1 MACEY
6 YVNGDW
12 VTEDQL
18 KEILNN
24 GLLDNLIAS
33 DKIQISGFK
42 LDPDKLLKTTKEVI
56 ERKNVPARKLA
67 DILANEVKTRA
78 GYPLNMLSALEL
90 NIVKNPDGSVN
101 EELTDFKIPLWA
113 SPYAQ
118 KFENL
123 LTSII
128 SKKVVKTKAPGN
140 SYVLGSQEGFK
151 IKEGD
156 EAAGSLAD
164 SGIVFTDSFDPKVGL
179 QPMRHDPATGQIL
192 PDQIMIPFKFR
203 DEQGKILNLKDFTVE
218 GPDGRIMLDNNKIPA
233 KLLKLM
239 GYRIPTGGR
248 NQMATIE
255 IVGFLPEA
263 SGDLVLAPRDFT
275 KRMGSD
281 FDVDKLY
288 TYNYNHFYDSESGQI
303 KMNFLSDQKKI
314 DAAIEV
320 QKDKINALKNE
331 LKISKKEAK
340 ILDDYIKNQ
349 LIGPQEEEEFE
360 ENRRIEEEAMEI
372 LNAAMS
378 SDAGIK
384 LRHAFDILSVLK
396 RSYKASREN
405 NIQDIRLQ
413 ILEST
418 TPEILASN
426 LGLDSYGEF
435 ESLAPEVDKIRRSRG
450 LVPGI
455 TTILSDVYQRNK
467 YINATAG
474 KDGVGSFS
482 LDSTFNIAVQGKEL
496 TLLNLSEEAESSLF
510 GSFEEPRQP
519 TAAEILEANTPLAI
533 FGNSISKGDISD
545 KYTLRSQAIIK
556 AAAAQNR
563 PLTDAEKDS
572 LKLKSTIIKSLQST
586 SVDNE
591 KFQILDKL
599 NINTNTFDAIRALTM
614 LGFEEEDIAGLL
626 TQEIIWEF
634 VDKLVNAQSSLV
646 AYNPNAEADIFTE
659 LLKKYD
665 PEGKFLGLD
674 EDKQLE
680 WGSASGEELL
690 KDLESQSLKP
700 LKEGDITPD
709 FNLKQ
714 VAILSKFIR
723 LTAIGGQIKQLQSTV
738 NTGSKGLPKSILEV
752 QAKAKQI
759 NELEKSPIF
768 NASRL
773 LGTYS
778 RAGLETPTTING
790 FASYYGTLFGNTV
803 YNKFFPYNTNGF
815 AAIAEEIFMH
825 IPNATDK
832 SLNKQTEMRRDI
844 FEGMRSFLYANTQS
858 NLFGED
864 PDAERRRLFIDVVE
878 GPYKN
883 MSLAKILSTLSTQSW
898 FQKNGFLNKL
908 DFDLNTNG
916 SISRVNFEAAAA
928 ENLDERNI
936 YSGFLYLLDKNF
948 PVGKFN
954 GVEYTS
960 RTLAQELVAAAFL
973 EGGNQGAKQYLKYVP
988 TSYLK
993 TLGFGDYLGN
1003 VTFDFQGEFY
1013 GNVNDNGIIYTA
1025 PSRFA
1030 RQYFQ
1035 NNPDKVKTV
1044 TLPQLEGQQTVI
1056 PETFVLNE
1064 AALANNFKEVP
1075 DSLTGEPVMEQIRFL
1090 SIYDSKLPGK
1100 YALYEFDSANRIY
1113 RRIPVL
1119 LGSYGFVQYN
1129 SDSNMPTP
1137 TETANRIPTVKP
1149 DIVPPGYSVPGAP
1162 VQPTQGFN
1170 VNVVNN
1176 PTSTLMAK
1184 DLVIAKDLNN
1194 TKAAL
1199 DDLINVL
1206 QDAEGIS
1213 SLNHLLLDQ
1222 LRGLKLP
1229 EDFTVS
1235 YIRDNYQ
1242 RSGSYD
1248 SITHVLEINL
1258 NTINLITSDRLAT
1271 IVAHELIH
1279 AHTAEAIYAYLNGE
1293 LDKLTPKQIE
1303 IIKNLESLQQQYIK
1317 YLEDIGSTEEL
1328 KKFTE
1333 SYRNFKAGKA
1343 KSVEGDISKLYG
1355 AMKLSEFVTMAL
1367 TDKGFQNHLNNII
1380 DAKGVSLW
1388 EKIKQLFS
1396 ELLQALGM
1404 DIPAGSALASAIKET
1419 MDLISATQEAM
1430 PEGSTLESF
1439 KYYGGYYDIK
1449 IVDGVPVD
1457 VVNLKKNA
1465 AETTVR
1471 FEERKNKILA
1481 AFKQDPTTD
1490 PQNAR
1495 KPITPTGVVTEA
1507 VPTTQTNAP
1516 ASDLSIKTVSEP
1528 YGVVTTETNPSK
1540 EKTQQFVNLIQPQI
1554 QKQAYQE
1561 NRTGNKMFMYG
1572 LRWTRKNTARKP
1584 LNNRSYANK
1593 GLPLTDAKATDGYAY
1608 DTVDQNGNPLAPLTD
1623 LQPIINEIQNSL
1635 GIDMSGYDAVIGNIY
1650 LPGQRIQTHRDT
1662 TESLS
1667 ARNYPV
1673 VVYTIGAGNAINI
1686 YENEKN
1692 PGLASFA
1699 SDKKIA
1705 IPTKNG
1711 TIYTFGMDGKGR
1723 FELGHDTPYAIKKE
1737 DVLPPITMPDGT
1749 IIKDYTITLTFRRA
1763 GDLTPGMP
1771 ISPAKIEKT
1780 TQQSSAPVSPEPNKI
1795 TPQQQAAIDVLAEN
1809 GITLHYMDGTY
1820 DVMNS
1825 EEGIIAEYRS
1835 LEEAIIIGLQTIS
1848 ETRKA
1853 KETAPP
1859 PVVEEKKTPI
1869 SNEVTINNININT
1882 GDITVN
1888 PQQLKAL
1895 QNVANF
1901 IDSVIKGNVTDVDIS
1916 YTLAGY
1922 AGTGK
1927 TTITKFILQY
1937 LHKKGKNYVISSP
1950 THRAKEVL
1958 SDATGEK
1965 ARTLAQVLGL
1975 AAGVDLEGFNLQ
1987 DKIFVAKNKDKV
1999 PSAGILV
2006 IDEASMINDA
2016 LYREVIQL
2024 ASKKG
2029 TKVLFIGDDGQL
2041 KPVKQIQK
2049 SQPFRRM
2056 TNISKLTQVMRTAD
2070 GNPMPA
2076 EVLQP
2081 IRDNPLSKVDMF
2093 DHTTKL
2099 SDKGEGIEFTNSPD
2113 NWTKEML
2120 AEFTMENFDKN
2131 PNHARA
2137 LAYTNARVRDLNQ
2150 MIRTNMFGF
2159 GAEPFY
2165 EGELLMMYENLFYNM
2180 GTQDYDFSNGA
2191 DVKVVGVEYTDQH
2204 VITSPTKERFT
2215 VKGYKVKLVD
2225 AKTGR
2230 PKENDLFIAD
2240 MNLVDK
2246 GYLHELAKLKTIAI
2260 NAPKNQTAEA
2270 WKNYYQFSSSYN
2282 LMDDVYEI
2290 EGYILPADEALK
2302 VLKDKSPLATK
2313 KDLGRFKAK
2322 DKSVDYAYA
2331 HTIHKSQGGTYSYA
2345 FVDENN
2351 IDIARNFSN
2360 PDYELINQLKYV
2372 GFSRSSKKTV
2382 VLSGKTGTAAAPV
2395 VPRQKLDMSGLSD
2408 PTKYTTPP
2416 SATDFESQQEE
2427 YKPEPGADQSL
2438 EDSVINRDDY
2448 ENYLLICGK

>member
-6 YVNGDW
+6 FVNGNW

-24 GLLDNLIAS
+24 GLLDNLVS
-33 DKIQISGFK
+33 SNKIQIAGFK
-42 LDPDKLLKTTKEVI
+42 PDPAKLLKTTKEVI
-56 ERKNVPARKLA
+56 ERKTVPARKLA

-78 GYPLNMLSALEL
+78 GYSLNILSALEL
-90 NIVKNPDGSVN
+90 NIVKNPDGTVN

-118 KFENL
+118 KFESL

-156 EAAGSLAD
+156 EAAGSLSD
-164 SGIVFTDSFDPKVGL
+164 SGIVFTDSFDPAVGL
-179 QPMRHDPATGQIL
+179 QPMRYDEATGKIL

-203 DEQGKILNLKDFTVE
+203 DEQGKILNLKNFTIK
-218 GPDGRIMLDNNKIPA
+218 GPDGKIMLDNGKIPA

-320 QKDKINALKNE
+320 QKDKINALKSE
-331 LKISKKEAK
+331 LKLSKKEIK
-340 ILDDYIKNQ
+340 VIDEYIKNK

-360 ENRRIEEEAMEI
+360 ENQRIEEEAMEI
-372 LNAAMS
+372 INAAMS
-378 SDAGIK
+378 SDAGIQ
-384 LRHAFDILSVLK
+384 LAHAFDILSVLK

-435 ESLAPEVDKIRRSRG
+435 ESLAPEVDRIRRSRG

-496 TLLNLSEEAESSLF
+496 TLLNLSKEASDTLF
-510 GSFEEPRQP
+510 GSFTEPRTP
-519 TAAEILEANTPLAI
+519 TAAEILEYNTPLAI
-533 FGNSISKGDISD
+533 FGNSISKGDLSD

-556 AAAAQNR
+556 AAAAENR
-563 PLTDAEKDS
+563 PLTDAERDS

-599 NINTNTFDAIRALTM
+599 NINTNTFDAIRAMTM

-634 VDKLVNAQSSLV
+634 VDKLINAQSSLV
-646 AYNPNAEADIFTE
+646 AYNPNAQADIFTE

-665 PEGKFLGLD
+665 PEDKFLELT

-690 KDLESQSLKP
+690 KDLESQTLKP

-714 VAILSKFIR
+714 VAILSKFVR
-723 LTAIGGQIKQLQSTV
+723 LTEIGAQIKQLQSTV

-768 NASRL
+768 NASKL
-773 LGTYS
+773 LGVYTNT
-778 RAGLETPTTING
+778 GLQAPTTING
-790 FASYYGTLFGNTV
+790 FASYYGTLFGNTI
-803 YNKFFPYNTNGF
+803 YNKFFPYNTQGF
-815 AAIAEEIFMH
+815 ESIAEEIFMH
-825 IPNATDK
+825 IPNAADK
-832 SLNKQTEMRRDI
+832 SLGKQTEMRRDI
-844 FEGMRSFLYANTQS
+844 FEDMRSFLYANTES

-916 SISRVNFEAAAA
+916 TISRINFEAAAA

-948 PVGKFN
+948 PVGTFN

-973 EGGNQGAKQYLKYVP
+973 EGGNQGSKQYLKYVP

-993 TLGFGDYLGN
+993 TLGFGNYLGN
-1003 VTFDFQGEFY
+1003 ITFDFQGEFY
-1013 GNVNDNGIIYTA
+1013 GNANDNGIIYTA

-1044 TLPQLEGQQTVI
+1044 TLTQLEGQETEI
-1056 PETFVLNE
+1056 PETFTLNE
-1064 AALANNFKEVP
+1064 KALANNFIEVP
-1075 DSLTGEPVMEQIRFL
+1075 DPFTGEMIMEQIRFL

-1100 YALYEFDSANRIY
+1100 YALYEFDSADRIY

-1129 SDSNMPTP
+1129 SDSSMPTP
-1137 TETANRIPTVKP
+1137 VETGNRIPTVKP

-1162 VQPTQGFN
+1162 VQPTKGFDID
-1170 VNVVNN
+1170 VVNN

-1184 DLVIAKDLNN
+1184 DLIIAKDLNN

-1222 LRGLKLP
+1222 LRDLKLP

-1248 SITHVLEINL
+1248 SDSHTLEINL

-1279 AHTAEAIYAYLNGE
+1279 AHTAEAIYDYQKGE
-1293 LDKLTPKQIE
+1293 LDKLSAKQIE
-1303 IIKNLESLQQQYIK
+1303 IIKNLEALQQQYIK
-1317 YLEDIGSTEEL
+1317 YLDDTGSTEEL
-1328 KKFTE
+1328 KRFTE
-1333 SYRNFKAGKA
+1333 SYRRYKA
-1343 KSVEGDISKLYG
+1343 KQSTAVEGDVSKLYG
-1355 AMKLSEFVTMAL
+1355 AMKLTEFVTMAL
-1367 TDKGFQNHLNNII
+1367 TDKGFQTHLNNII

-1396 ELLQALGM
+1396 ELLQAIGM

-1419 MDLISATQEAM
+1419 MDLISATQENISA
-1430 PEGSTLESF
+1430 GSTMESF
-1439 KYYGGYYDIK
+1439 KYYGAYYDIK
-1449 IVDGVPVD
+1449 IVDGVATD

-1465 AETTVR
+1465 SETNVR
-1471 FEERKNKILA
+1471 FQERKNKILA

-1495 KPITPTGVVTEA
+1495 KPITLVS
-1507 VPTTQTNAP
+1507 PTT
-1516 ASDLSIKTVSEP
+1516 
-1528 YGVVTTETNPSK
+1528 
-1540 EKTQQFVNLIQPQI
+1540 
-1554 QKQAYQE
+1554 
-1561 NRTGNKMFMYG
+1561 
-1572 LRWTRKNTARKP
+1572 
-1584 LNNRSYANK
+1584 
-1593 GLPLTDAKATDGYAY
+1593 
-1608 DTVDQNGNPLAPLTD
+1608 
-1623 LQPIINEIQNSL
+1623 
-1635 GIDMSGYDAVIGNIY
+1635 
-1650 LPGQRIQTHRDT
+1650 
-1662 TESLS
+1662 
-1667 ARNYPV
+1667 
-1673 VVYTIGAGNAINI
+1673 
-1686 YENEKN
+1686 
-1692 PGLASFA
+1692 
-1699 SDKKIA
+1699 
-1705 IPTKNG
+1705 
-1711 TIYTFGMDGKGR
+1711 
-1723 FELGHDTPYAIKKE
+1723 
-1737 DVLPPITMPDGT
+1737 PP
-1749 IIKDYTITLTFRRA
+1749 
-1763 GDLTPGMP
+1763 
-1771 ISPAKIEKT
+1771 
-1780 TQQSSAPVSPEPNKI
+1780 APVSAEPNKI
-1795 TPQQQAAIDVLAEN
+1795 TPEKQAVIDMLAEN
-1809 GITLHYMDGTY
+1809 GIHLHYMDGTY
-1820 DVMNS
+1820 DVLG
-1825 EEGIIAEYRS
+1825 EDGVIAEYTS
-1835 LEEAIIIGLQTIS
+1835 LEEAIQIGVATLEEKRRSQTNEPV
-1848 ETRKA
+1848 ETP
-1853 KETAPP
+1853 TPP
-1859 PVVEEKKTPI
+1859 PAPAI
-1869 SNEVTINNININT
+1869 SNNLKINGITINT

-1901 IDSVIKGNVTDVDIS
+1901 IDSVVRGNVTDVDIS

-1937 LHKKGKNYVISSP
+1937 LNKKGKNYEICSP

-1975 AAGVDLEGFNLQ
+1975 SAGVELENFNLQ

-1999 PSAGILV
+1999 PSGGILV

-2016 LYREVIQL
+2016 LYKEVIQI

-2049 SQPFRRM
+2049 SQPFRRT

-2081 IRDNPLSKVDMF
+2081 IRDNPLSRVDMF

-2099 SDKGEGIEFTNSPD
+2099 SDKGEGIEFTND
-2113 NWTKEML
+2113 QNQWTQEML
-2120 AEFTMENFDKN
+2120 AEFTIEKFAKN

-2137 LAYTNARVRDLNQ
+2137 LAYTNARVKDLNQ

-2159 GAEPFY
+2159 GAERFY
-2165 EGELLMMYENLFYNM
+2165 NGELLMMYENLFYNM
-2180 GTQDYDFSNGA
+2180 ATQDYDFSNGA
-2191 DVKVVGVEYTDQH
+2191 DVKVVGVEYKDNHIIKSSSGTEF
-2204 VITSPTKERFT
+2204 K
-2215 VKGYKVKLVD
+2215 VKGYLIKLVD
-2225 AKTGR
+2225 AKTN
-2230 PKENDLFIAD
+2230 KDKKHNLFIAD

-2246 GYLHELAKLKTIAI
+2246 DYLHELARLKTVAL
-2260 NAPKNQTAEA
+2260 NAPVNLKAVA
-2270 WKNYYQFSSSYN
+2270 WADYYKFSSAYN
-2282 LMDDVYEI
+2282 LTDAIYEI
-2290 EGYILPADEALK
+2290 NGYILPEAEAMK
-2302 VLKDKSPLATK
+2302 VLLEQNPQATK
-2313 KDLGRFKAK
+2313 ATLGRYKAK
-2322 DKSVDYAYA
+2322 DKSVDYAYS
-2331 HTIHKSQGGTYSYA
+2331 HTIHKSQGGTYEYA

-2351 IDIARNFSN
+2351 IDVARNFPN

-2427 YKPEPGADQSL
+2427 YRPEPGLDESL

>member
-42 LDPDKLLKTTKEVI
+42 LNPNKLLKTTKEVI
-56 ERKNVPARKLA
+56 ERKNMPARKLA

-203 DEQGKILNLKDFTVE
+203 DEQGKILNLKNFTIE
-218 GPDGRIMLDNNKIPA
+218 GPDGRIMLDSSKIPA

-288 TYNYNHFYDSESGQI
+288 TYNYNHFYDAASGQI
-303 KMNFLSDQKKI
+303 KMNFLSDQNKI

-320 QKDKINALKNE
+320 QKDKINNLKAE
-331 LKISKKEAK
+331 LKVSKKDEK
-340 ILDDYIKNQ
+340 IIDDYIKNR
-349 LIGPQEEEEFE
+349 LIGPQEEEEFT
-360 ENRRIEEEAMEI
+360 ENQRIEDLAMGI
-372 LNAAMS
+372 INNAMNSQIA
-378 SDAGIK
+378 AQIEQ
-384 LRHAFDILSVLK
+384 AFDTLSVLK
-396 RSYKASREN
+396 RSYKAAREN

-1075 DSLTGEPVMEQIRFL
+1075 DPLTGEPVMEQIRFL

-1162 VQPTQGFN
+1162 VQPTKGFN

-1229 EDFTVS
+1229 DDFTVS

-1248 SITHVLEINL
+1248 SVTHVLEINL

-1465 AETTVR
+1465 AETNVR

-1495 KPITPTGVVTEA
+1495 KPITPIAPIT
-1507 VPTTQTNAP
+1507 PT
-1516 ASDLSIKTVSEP
+1516 
-1528 YGVVTTETNPSK
+1528 
-1540 EKTQQFVNLIQPQI
+1540 NLP
-1554 QKQAYQE
+1554 E
-1561 NRTGNKMFMYG
+1561 
-1572 LRWTRKNTARKP
+1572 
-1584 LNNRSYANK
+1584 S
-1593 GLPLTDAKATDGYAY
+1593 
-1608 DTVDQNGNPLAPLTD
+1608 
-1623 LQPIINEIQNSL
+1623 
-1635 GIDMSGYDAVIGNIY
+1635 
-1650 LPGQRIQTHRDT
+1650 DT
-1662 TESLS
+1662 T
-1667 ARNYPV
+1667 
-1673 VVYTIGAGNAINI
+1673 INI
-1686 YENEKN
+1686 YSSTGENAELSNFATRPLTVNGMTYQNVESAFHHAKLAYSN
-1692 PGLASFA
+1692 PITEQPLELQSANWRQLSGAEARTLGRKFEGLNRTEWDRQSAELMKTLMKASFEQNPDA
-1699 SDKKIA
+1699 LAKLLATGNATLTHKF
-1705 IPTKNG
+1705 NG
-1711 TIYTFGMDGKGR
+1711 VEQDNGR
-1723 FELGHDTPYAIKKE
+1723 FSKLLMEVRDEL
-1737 DVLPPITMPDGT
+1737 
-1749 IIKDYTITLTFRRA
+1749 
-1763 GDLTPGMP
+1763 
-1771 ISPAKIEKT
+1771 KT
-1780 TQQSSAPVSPEPNKI
+1780 TQPTQQPSTPPAPVSQETNKI
-1795 TPQQQAAIDVLAEN
+1795 TPEQQAVIDMLAEN
-1809 GITLHYMDGTY
+1809 GIHLYYMDGTY
-1820 DVMNS
+1820 DLMDDD
-1825 EEGIIAEYRS
+1825 EGIVGDYLT
-1835 LEEAIIIGLQTIS
+1835 LEEAIQLGLAGLEEKQRRQAIPTPPAETPTPPPAPTIS
-1848 ETRKA
+1848 
-1853 KETAPP
+1853 
-1859 PVVEEKKTPI
+1859 
-1869 SNEVTINNININT
+1869 NNLTINGVTINT

-1901 IDSVIKGNVTDVDIS
+1901 IDLVVRGNVTDVDIS

-2246 GYLHELAKLKTIAI
+2246 DYLHELAKLKTIAV
-2260 NAPKNQTAEA
+2260 NSPVNQRADA
-2270 WKNYYQFSSSYN
+2270 WKNYYKFSSSYN

-2331 HTIHKSQGGTYSYA
+2331 HTIHKSQGGTYAYA

-2351 IDIARNFSN
+2351 IDIARNFPN